1 MKYRITKS
9 NEGYRAE
16 IGYVNIHRGT
26 VDYIPIENDDDYDID
41 STIYYYT
48 EEEAVEACKEHHE
61 AKGYDSPKVVRE
73 FELY

>member
-26 VDYIPIENDDDYDID
+26 VDYIPIE
-41 STIYYYT
+41 S
-48 EEEAVEACKEHHE
+48 
-61 AKGYDSPKVVRE
+61 
-73 FELY
+73 